1 MTDPDRSGTE
11 SGWRVAD
18 QIYADHVLPQTRDRP
33 AWGRGTPFPLV
44 PPLLRLL
51 PFLAF
56 PYLVGFN
63 YSLLLSFP
71 SLSTKI
77 VPLRFQ
83 AGGRMKRPFILC
95 FL

>member
-1 MTDPDRSGTE
+1 MQSLHHLTDSPV
-11 SGWRVAD
+11 WA
-18 QIYADHVLPQTRDRP
+18 L
-33 AWGRGTPFPLV
+33 WGRGTPFPLV

-51 PFLAF
+51 PFLPF

-71 SLSTKI
+71 SLSTRI

-83 AGGRMKRPFILC
+83 AEGRRKRPNLGLICCVYFVFSV
-95 FL
+95 FLS